1 MMRYLLLISAVFW
14 CLVVQAVTPSS
25 YICPIGDAMG
35 SAWDVSA
42 DLVYVPMQQ
51 PAPKKVS
58 CKVVQ
63 SREAMPDRVYNSRRL
78 FSLGQSAT
86 SVTTC
91 NSSLSETLL
100 SERGFS
106 STSAFRDGEQ
116 SYNSV
121 RFDANTPSS
130 VVRKGP
136 PGQDSSTS
144 TGEWMPL
151 PDALSFL
158 MVLVAIY
165 GISKRHQQR
174 AGQSHASK

>member
-25 YICPIGDAMG
+25 YICPVGGNMEYTH
-35 SAWDVSA
+35 DVSA
-42 DLVYVPMQQ
+42 DKVYVPIQRSVRE
-51 PAPKKVS
+51 KVS
-58 CKVVQ
+58 YKAAEG
-63 SREAMPDRVYNSRRL
+63 RETMQDKVYNSRRL

-91 NSSLSETLL
+91 NSSLSGTLL

-116 SYNSV
+116 SYNDYWS
-121 RFDANTPSS
+121 DTNTSSS

-136 PGQDSSTS
+136 PGGGQS

-151 PDALSFL
+151 SDAWLFL
-158 MVLVAIY
+158 IVLAVLYCIF
-165 GISKRHQQR
+165 GRQRQR
-174 AGQSHASK
+174 AS